1 MPNVDS
7 LNISISATAQR
18 ASSSLDT
25 VIGKLDRLS
34 SSLTRI
40 NTGSLNNMSN
50 GFERLGRAIGSIN
63 MGNIKAADFTRL
75 ATGIEKLGSIDSGRI
90 SSAAIAINNLGKSIN
105 TISSSGATGATQIA
119 DLAKGIAQLGYKSST
134 KAIDNIPKLAVAMRQ
149 LMTELSKAPMVSQN
163 VIDLTNALA
172 KLARTGASSG
182 KAATAL
188 GKSLNTFSKSS
199 KTAKVSATSLASAIG
214 KVYAT
219 YWLLFRVFGKLKEA
233 MDLSSSLTE
242 TQNIINVT
250 FGKYSSVLEDFAK
263 TSITQFGISELS
275 AKKSAAVFQAMGTT
289 MGFTQKKMAGMSVE
303 LTKLSADMASFYNVA
318 QEDVAEDLQAVFT
331 GMTRPLRQYGLDLT
345 NATLEEWALKHGMDA
360 DIKSM
365 SQAEKTMLRYQY
377 VLANTGAAQGDFAR
391 TAGRLRAA

>member
-75 ATGIEKLGSIDSGRI
+75 ATGIEKLGNIDSGRI
-90 SSAAIAINNLGKSIN
+90 SSAAMAINNLGKSIN
-105 TISSSGATGATQIA
+105 TISASGSTGAAQIS

-134 KAIDNIPKLAVAMRQ
+134 KAIDNIPRLAVAMRQ
-149 LMTELSKAPMVSQN
+149 LMTELSKAPKVSQN
-163 VIDLTNALA
+163 LIDMTNALA
-172 KLARTGASSG
+172 NLARTGASSG
-182 KAATAL
+182 KATTSL
-188 GKSLNTFSKSS
+188 SRSLNLFSKSS
-199 KTAKVSATSLASAIG
+199 KSAKTSAFSLASAFG
-214 KVYAT
+214 KMYAT
-219 YWLLFRVFGKLKEA
+219 YWLLFRAFRKIKEA
-233 MDLSSSLTE
+233 MDLSSQLTE
-242 TQNIINVT
+242 IQNVVDVT
-250 FGKYSSVLEDFAK
+250 FGKATGVLEKFAE
-263 TSITQFGISELS
+263 TSITQYGISELA
-275 AKKSAAVFQAMGTT
+275 AKKTASTYQAMGTA
-289 MGFTQKKMAGMSVE
+289 MGFSQGKMANMSVE

-318 QEDVAEDLQAVFT
+318 QEDVAEDLNALFT

-345 NATLEEWALKHGMDA
+345 NATLKEWALKNGMDA

-391 TAGRLRAA
+391 TVGRLRAA